1 MMELNL
7 TVIKAGRSVDID
19 TVAALIVNS
28 QQESGE
34 IPWCEG
40 EKTDP

>member
-1 MMELNL
+1 MQTDIRLRKQNFSIDIER
-7 TVIKAGRSVDID
+7 VAG
-19 TVAALIVNS
+19 LIAKT
-28 QQESGE
+28 QKQCGE